1 MTFNMRAQTFTGE
14 TVQDALNKVK
24 ATLGEHAVILHTKK
38 RTHSGLLGLAR
49 KELFEVL
56 AAVDDEPATEPR
68 ASASVS
74 PQSST
79 AENSSAKTKSL
90 YSVPPPPS
98 AAIESLRSELSEL
111 TRTMQVMWQ
120 NAQSPDVNGLSL
132 TALRMMERLKEQ
144 GMDAPLARDCTL
156 AAQEALLQNDEVGN
170 GRPASGCPTVP
181 EDEFQ
186 RALAAKLQQRIVTS
200 GAIEPT
206 GKIIFLV
213 GPTGGGK
220 TTTIAKLAA
229 DFALLQHKK
238 VALITADTYRI
249 AAVEQLKVYAEII
262 GVPLQV
268 ATTPS
273 EMTAAVRRYRPY
285 DVVLVD
291 TAGRS
296 QRNEAQMKELAGLV
310 RAGAVDEVHLV
321 LPALTNSRDA
331 MDVVRCF
338 SGVGIDR
345 LIFTKLDETTAFGII
360 ANVAVKAS
368 LPISYVTHGQD
379 VPEDIA
385 VADAGKI
392 AELIVGGTSEWSC
405 VLS

>member
-1 MTFNMRAQTFTGE
+1 MRAQTFTGE
-14 TVQDALNKVK
+14 TVQDAMNKVK

-38 RTHSGLLGLAR
+38 RTQSGLLGLAK

-56 AAVDDEPATEPR
+56 AAVDDEPTPVGAGV
-68 ASASVS
+68 SASPTPS
-74 PQSST
+74 QT
-79 AENSSAKTKSL
+79 AESNPAKTKSV
-90 YSVPPPPS
+90 YSIPPPPS

-144 GMDAPLARDCTL
+144 GVDAPLARDCAL
-156 AAQEALLQNDEVGN
+156 AAQEELLQRENEA
-170 GRPASGCPTVP
+170 PADASFN

-186 RALAAKLQQRIVTS
+186 RALAAKLHQRIVTS

-238 VALITADTYRI
+238 VALITADMYRI
-249 AAVEQLKVYAEII
+249 AAVEQLKIYAEII

-273 EMTAAVRRYRPY
+273 EMAAAVRRYRPY

-296 QRNEAQMKELAGLV
+296 QRNEAQMKELTGLAQ
-310 RAGAVDEVHLV
+310 AGAVDEVHLV
-321 LPALTNSRDA
+321 LPAPTNSRDA

-345 LIFTKLDETTAFGII
+345 LIFTKLDETTSFGTI

-368 LPISYVTHGQD
+368 LPISYITHGQD

-392 AELIVGGTSEWSC
+392 VELIVGGSREWSC
-405 VLS
+405 ALS

>member
-1 MTFNMRAQTFTGE
+1 MRAQTFTGE
-14 TVQDALNKVK
+14 TVQDAMSKVK

-38 RTHSGLLGLAR
+38 RTQSGWLGWGK

-56 AAVDDEPATEPR
+56 AAVDDEPTTVGAGV
-68 ASASVS
+68 SANPPPS
-74 PQSST
+74 PGAANQ
-79 AENSSAKTKSL
+79 SAKTRSV
-90 YSVPPPPS
+90 YSVPPPS
-98 AAIESLRSELSEL
+98 GAIEALRSELSEL
-111 TRTMQVMWQ
+111 TRTMQMMWER
-120 NAQSPDVNGLSL
+120 ARSLDVNGLSL
-132 TALRMMERLKEQ
+132 TALRMMERLKEH
-144 GMDAPLARDCTL
+144 GVDAPLARDCAL
-156 AAQEALLQNDEVGN
+156 AAQEELL
-170 GRPASGCPTVP
+170 RR
-181 EDEFQ
+181 EDEASPDDSFTTDTFQ
-186 RALAAKLQQRIVTS
+186 RALVAQLRQRIATS

-206 GKIIFLV
+206 GKVIFLV

-268 ATTPS
+268 ATTPG
-273 EMTAAVRRYRPY
+273 EMAAAVRRYRPY
-285 DVVLVD
+285 DVVFVD

-296 QRNEAQMKELAGLV
+296 QRNAAQMKELAALV
-310 RAGAVDEVHLV
+310 QAGAADEVHLV
-321 LPALTNSRDA
+321 LPAPTNLRDA

-338 SGVGIDR
+338 SGVGVDR
-345 LIFTKLDETTAFGII
+345 LLFTKLDETTAFGTI

-368 LPISYVTHGQD
+368 LPLSYVTHGQD

-385 VADAGKI
+385 IADACKI
-392 AELIVGGTSEWSC
+392 AELIVGGSREWSC
-405 VLS
+405 ALS